1 MNEHRSPQRP
11 PSNGLPAWLN
21 TTAVLVFLGLFSY
34 NVLVVGEKGYPTNV
48 LLSGLLGLYIGVDQ
62 YKRRA
67 SANQPPSEGGDD
79 G

>member
-1 MNEHRSPQRP
+1 
-11 PSNGLPAWLN
+11 
-21 TTAVLVFLGLFSY
+21 VLVFLGLFSY